1 MKCSQYL
8 SSNVNEL
15 CKSHSFLYF
24 VLNLGFIEITKLL
37 IHKNFAMHRKL
48 LAGALLDKAPLSLE
62 IMLNN

>member
-1 MKCSQYL
+1 M

-15 CKSHSFLYF
+15 CKSHKFSYF

-48 LAGALLDKAPLSLE
+48 LVGALLDKAPLSLE
-62 IMLNN
+62 IMLKN